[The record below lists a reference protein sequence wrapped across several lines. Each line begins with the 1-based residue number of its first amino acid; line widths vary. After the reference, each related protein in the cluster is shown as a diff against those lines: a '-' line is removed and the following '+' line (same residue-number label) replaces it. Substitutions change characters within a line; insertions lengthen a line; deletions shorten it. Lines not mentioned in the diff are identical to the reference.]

1 MNSFARAFAGASMT
15 IAGLVTWSS
24 ASAAPGAEVY
34 GALPDTT
41 RAYVSPD
48 ATRVAFIQPGKDGA
62 DAVAVYKLDSD
73 APPCIV
79 APTKVKYVASPGP
92 ALRA

>member
-1 MNSFARAFAGASMT
+1 MRRFLFGAAMLLACVVHS
-15 IAGLVTWSS
+15 SS

-48 ATRVAFIQPGKDGA
+48 AARVASADSAFRRGA
-62 DAVAVYKLDSD
+62 EFCPERL
-73 APPCIV
+73 
-79 APTKVKYVASPGP
+79 
-92 ALRA
+92 